1 MHLYD
6 GIVKHLEDKFLKDLV
21 ENGQAN
27 IPGVGKV
34 IYNTDTYNLIL
45 MADSAFEVKLQREVE
60 NYKSNR

>member
-45 MADSAFEVKLQREVE
+45 MADSAFKVKLQREVE
-60 NYKSNR
+60 NYKKQ